1 APMGNGKDLP
11 LAAKAR
17 ELLIYTRRRTKPVN
31 TDVDARDVSK
41 LLHRIAELDDLDKAR
56 EVCKT
61 TAYALK
67 RHSKEGFSKVSYRDF
82 GQDMRD
88 ISQATL
94 RGIYAANDVPFQLEP
109 ERRIAEIDAVLNHA
123 ALLLDYISICQELEI
138 IGAKTAG
145 TWSSKVVDV
154 KRMAASWRN
163 NSAQRAQAIQA
174 QRQAERDE
182 RVAFVVLSAVEEALK
197 RARKNK

>member
-1 APMGNGKDLP
+1 MSNGKDLP

-17 ELLIYTRRRTKPVN
+17 ELLIFTRRHTKPVN
-31 TDVDARDVSK
+31 TDVDARDVGK
-41 LLHRIAELDDLDKAR
+41 LLRRIADLDDLSKAQ
-56 EVCKT
+56 EACMA
-61 TAYALK
+61 TATALK
-67 RHSKEGFSKVSYRDF
+67 RRSKEGFSKVSYRDY

-88 ISQATL
+88 ISKAIL
-94 RGIYAANDVPFQLEP
+94 RGIYAANNIPFAQEP
-109 ERRIAEIDAVLNHA
+109 ERRIAEIDAVLNNA

-138 IGAKTAG
+138 ISVKTAG
-145 TWSSKVVDV
+145 AWSSKAIDV

-182 RVAFVVLSAVEEALK
+182 RVTIIMLSAVEEALK
-197 RARKNK
+197 RTRKNK

>member
-1 APMGNGKDLP
+1 MGNSKDLP

-67 RHSKEGFSKVSYRDF
+67 RRSKEGFSKVSYRDY

-88 ISQATL
+88 ISKAIL
-94 RGIYAANDVPFQLEP
+94 RGIYAANNVPFSLEP
-109 ERRIAEIDAVLNHA
+109 EHRIAEIDAVLNNA

-138 IGAKTAG
+138 ISVKTAG

-163 NSAQRAQAIQA
+163 NSAQRAQAIQV
-174 QRQAERDE
+174 QKQKEHDE
-182 RVAFVVLSAVEEALK
+182 HVASVVLFAVEEALK

>member
-1 APMGNGKDLP
+1 MGNGKDLP

-88 ISQATL
+88 ISKAIL
-94 RGIYAANDVPFQLEP
+94 RGIYAANNVPFQLEP
-109 ERRIAEIDAVLNHA
+109 ERRIAEIDAVLNNA

-138 IGAKTAG
+138 IGVKTAG

-182 RVAFVVLSAVEEALK
+182 CVAFVVLSAVEEALK